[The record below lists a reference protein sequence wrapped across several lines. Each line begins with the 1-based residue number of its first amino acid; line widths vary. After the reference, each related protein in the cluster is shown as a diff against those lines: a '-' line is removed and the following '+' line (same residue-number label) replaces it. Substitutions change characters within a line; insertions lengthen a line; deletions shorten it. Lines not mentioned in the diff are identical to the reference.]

1 MKTYFKVAAFGAAV
15 ALTGCRG
22 WETENRPVH
31 LIKNMDTQE
40 KGKAYRRD
48 TTGLFADG
56 RMMRAPV
63 EGTVAQG
70 QLADDDQWEEGLSS
84 IDGGALEPTQAFPA
98 SVKDSWDEQVARG
111 QNRYNIYCAPC
122 HGPNL
127 DGKGTVAQ
135 PAFDG
140 GQRLTV
146 APPDLHIERISKEM
160 PVGKIYSA
168 IRNGVNAGNM
178 PSYAAQIPVADRWAI
193 IAYVKS
199 EQMKKDPSVP
209 QEPGGVAAVVVTTA
223 DAATGEKL
231 YKAKGCNACH
241 SIDGT
246 RVVGPTW
253 KGLWG
258 KTEKTS
264 AGDVVVDLAY
274 LTESIVNPM
283 AKIADGYPPAMPAQQ
298 LTEPEI
304 KSIAL
309 YMETLK

>member
-1 MKTYFKVAAFGAAV
+1 
-15 ALTGCRG
+15 
-22 WETENRPVH
+22 
-31 LIKNMDTQE
+31 MDVPSLSRQP
-40 KGKAYRRD
+40 YRRPPLLRATD
-48 TTGLFADG
+48 PQRMNWLWRLVCELAELRPADV
-56 RMMRAPV
+56 V
-63 EGTVAQG
+63 E
-70 QLADDDQWEEGLSS
+70 
-84 IDGGALEPTQAFPA
+84 AL
-98 SVKDSWDEQVARG
+98 
-111 QNRYNIYCAPC
+111 
-122 HGPNL
+122 H
-127 DGKGTVAQ
+127 
-135 PAFDG
+135 
-140 GQRLTV
+140 
-146 APPDLHIERISKEM
+146 
-160 PVGKIYSA
+160 
-168 IRNGVNAGNM
+168 
-178 PSYAAQIPVADRWAI
+178 AAQIPVADRWAI